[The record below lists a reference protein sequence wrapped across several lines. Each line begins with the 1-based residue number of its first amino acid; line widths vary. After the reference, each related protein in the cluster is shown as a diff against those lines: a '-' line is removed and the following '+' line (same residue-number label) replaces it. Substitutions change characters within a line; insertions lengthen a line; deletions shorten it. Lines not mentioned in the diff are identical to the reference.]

1 MAKSKSWLLFFILLL
16 LIFAAPGFFLLKDL
30 SFSVRKLPEKN
41 PVSYAF
47 HAPIAQV
54 QRAVESSFH
63 LPVDDDRL
71 YGDWNPSRMSG
82 RGSPE
87 TEFDL
92 LQDGLTKSDVY
103 HWLTVPL
110 RYKAEFKLRLAPLS
124 DSTTQ
129 VDVQTAE
136 SMVLIGPNLFGHGGN
151 FYQPVAPTTVEEY
164 RILLKIG
171 RSLNEPSMPSLKVPK

>member
-1 MAKSKSWLLFFILLL
+1 MAKSKSWLWFLALLL
-16 LIFAAPGFFLLKDL
+16 FIFGAPGFFFLKDL
-30 SFSVRKLPEKN
+30 TFSARKLPEKN

-54 QRAVESSFH
+54 RRAVESSFH
-63 LPVDDDRL
+63 LPADDDRL

-82 RGSPE
+82 HGSPE
-87 TEFDL
+87 TEFEMS
-92 LQDGLTKSDVY
+92 QDGLTKSNVY
-103 HWLTVPL
+103 HWLTIPL
-110 RYKAEFKLRLAPLS
+110 GYKAEFKLRLAPLS
-124 DSTTQ
+124 DSMTQ

-164 RILLKIG
+164 RILLKVG
-171 RSLNEPSMPSLKVPK
+171 QFLNELNMPPLKMPK

>member
-1 MAKSKSWLLFFILLL
+1 MAKSKRWLWLLVLLFL
-16 LIFAAPGFFLLKDL
+16 VFGAPAFFLLKDL
-30 SFSVRKLPEKN
+30 TFSAKKLTEKN

-47 HAPIAQV
+47 HAAIAQV
-54 QRAVESSFH
+54 RRAIESSYH

-71 YGDWNPSRMSG
+71 YGGWYPSRMSG
-82 RGSPE
+82 HGSPE

-92 LQDGLTKSDVY
+92 FQDGSTKSDIY
-103 HWLTVPL
+103 HWLNVPL
-110 RYKAEFKLRLAPLS
+110 AYKAEFKLRLAPLS
-124 DSTTQ
+124 NSMTQ

-136 SMVLIGPNLFGHGGN
+136 SMVLIGPNLFGHGGD

-171 RSLNEPSMPSLKVPK
+171 RSLNEPNMPPLKVPK